1 MQEQAVNR
9 QIKLD
14 AKKQEANEQFC
25 AYMKSVGKQPYAVQA
40 VVFWSIEQAYC
51 QVCAAEQNSAHV
63 FTSCIVTGCNA
74 VICCRLGEMLC
85 LLLRHTKSLQIDGVL
100 TTSSITATS

>member
-25 AYMKSVGKQPYAVQA
+25 AYMKSVRMQPYAVHA

-51 QVCAAEQNSAHV
+51 QVC
-63 FTSCIVTGCNA
+63 
-74 VICCRLGEMLC
+74 
-85 LLLRHTKSLQIDGVL
+85 
-100 TTSSITATS
+100 TA

>member
-9 QIKLD
+9 RIKLD

-25 AYMKSVGKQPYAVQA
+25 AYMKSVGMQPYAVQA

-51 QVCAAEQNSAHV
+51 QVC
-63 FTSCIVTGCNA
+63 
-74 VICCRLGEMLC
+74 
-85 LLLRHTKSLQIDGVL
+85 
-100 TTSSITATS
+100 TA